1 MTLKTFRTAI
11 NYGLIPRYYTDGID
25 RTWLLSC
32 ENRNC
37 NKCPFL
43 SVKHSCSIANDNT
56 FTDDEYNLFQ
66 TNYLKK

>member
-11 NYGLIPRYYTDGID
+11 NYGLIPRCYNDGID
-25 RTWLLSC
+25 RIWLLSC

-37 NKCPFL
+37 NKCPFYMG
-43 SVKHSCSIANDNT
+43 KHSCSIANDNI
-56 FTDDEYNLFQ
+56 FTDDEYNLLQ